1 MNSAQITAV
10 APLAV
15 LTVAP
20 IIVMLLIAIRRKHR
34 VCLWA
39 TLGLLVLTFGLIVR
53 SSGAAPVAITDLLL
67 IDGFALFYMGLITL
81 ITIGIVLV
89 GLPYMAREESQPE
102 EYYILLLLAVCG
114 ACAMA
119 ASSHFASFYL
129 GLEILSVAQYT
140 LVSYVR
146 RDRRGTEAGLK
157 YIILAAASA
166 AFLLFGMA
174 LVYAELGTMRFDA
187 LAHAPT
193 EQLNNK
199 VVLLGVAMM
208 LAAIGFKLSI
218 VPFHLWTADVYQ
230 GAPTPVTAF
239 IATAAKA
246 GVFAVLVRY
255 FAVEDSPVAGSM
267 HLFIAVTAAASM
279 LAGNALALVQQNV
292 KRLLAYSSIAHMG
305 YLSVAFLA
313 GGQLSNDAVAVY
325 ITSYAAATI
334 GAFGVVI
341 AVTPHIHGGEGME
354 RIDDYRGF
362 IWAQPFLGTIFI
374 VSLLSLMGIPLT
386 AGFLGKVYVVMAGA
400 QDAHWVVLV
409 ILALSSVMG
418 VVYYLRLI
426 LLVVSRPNS
435 GDSSLVR
442 MAPPL
447 GVRSVL
453 FVAAVVTLLLG
464 VYPTPLLAL
473 TRAINPFQ

>member
-1 MNSAQITAV
+1 MNSAQFTAL
-10 APLAV
+10 APLMV

-20 IIVMLLIAIRRKHR
+20 IVVMLLIAVRRRHR

-39 TLGLLVLTFGLIVR
+39 TLGLLALTLALIVR
-53 SSGAAPVAITDLLL
+53 ASGKASVAITGLLL
-67 IDGFALFYMGLITL
+67 IDNFALFYMALTVL
-81 ITIGIVLV
+81 ITIGVVLV
-89 GLPYMAREESQPE
+89 GLRYMAREESQPE
-102 EYYILLLLAVCG
+102 EYYILLLIAAGG

-157 YIILAAASA
+157 YVILAAASA

-174 LVYAELGTMRFDA
+174 LVYAELGTMQFDA
-187 LAHAPT
+187 LAHAPA
-193 EQLNNK
+193 EQLQNK
-199 VVLLGVAMM
+199 VVLLGAAMM
-208 LAAIGFKLSI
+208 FAAIGFKLSI
-218 VPFHLWTADVYQ
+218 VPFHLWPADVYQ
-230 GAPTPVTAF
+230 GAPTPVTAL

-255 FAVEDSPVAGSM
+255 FAVENSHVAHSL
-267 HLFIAVTAAASM
+267 HLFVAITAAASM

-313 GGQLSNDAVAVY
+313 GGQMANDAVAVY
-325 ITSYAAATI
+325 LAAYAAATL
-334 GAFGVVI
+334 GAFGVII
-341 AVTPHIHGGEGME
+341 AVAPHIHGGEGME
-354 RIDDYRGF
+354 RIEDYRGF
-362 IWAQPFLGTIFI
+362 FWAQPFLGTIFI
-374 VSLLSLMGIPLT
+374 ISLLSLMGIPLT
-386 AGFLGKVYVVMAGA
+386 AGFLGKVYVVIAGA
-400 QDAHWVVLV
+400 QDAHWIVLV

-426 LLVVSRPNS
+426 LLVVSRPTVERL
-435 GDSSLVR
+435 SLVPIN
-442 MAPPL
+442 PPL
-447 GVRSVL
+447 GVKSVL
-453 FVAAVVTLLLG
+453 FLASVVTLLLG
-464 VYPTPLLAL
+464 VYPAPLLAI
-473 TRAINPFQ
+473 TRAINPF